1 MPAKKM
7 RVEVYDEDGNRYN
20 ITFEGKVTREKAL
33 CLLDIVELLSGMHDK
48 QELKNSIA
56 SGSKFDKTKTVAE
69 KHFPFAWFSSK
80 EILAAYEQE
89 FDEAISLSTV
99 STYLARMVDRGVL
112 ARRGLTYNMK
122 YQMIT
127 RLAQNSLRI
136 MKNK

>member
-56 SGSKFDKTKTVAE
+56 NASKFDKIKTVAE

-80 EILAAYEQE
+80 EILAVYEQE
-89 FDEAISLSTV
+89 FNEPISLSTV
-99 STYLARMVDRGVL
+99 STYLARMVHRGFLV
-112 ARRGLTYNMK
+112 RRGLACNMK
-122 YQMIT
+122 YQMIAK
-127 RLAQNSLRI
+127 LAQNSLRI